1 MFDIATCPPDNC
13 PSVREG
19 ELASKV
25 ECVIV
30 VEQFLSGS
38 TTVEGVLRV
47 HGMCNV
53 ESVWKKCSEGKRK
66 ME

>member
-38 TTVEGVLRV
+38 ATVEMGAWNCR
-47 HGMCNV
+47 
-53 ESVWKKCSEGKRK
+53 
-66 ME
+66 